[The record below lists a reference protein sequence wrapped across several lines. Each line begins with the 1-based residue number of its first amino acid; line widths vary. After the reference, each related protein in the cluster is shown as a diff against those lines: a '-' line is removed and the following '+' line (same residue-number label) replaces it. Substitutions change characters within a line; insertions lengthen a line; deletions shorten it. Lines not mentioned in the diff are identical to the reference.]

1 MKNVV
6 YSPAGQAMPEKTVP
20 IPPEAFSDAGTAA
33 YWLGGGGALV
43 VSHGTSIM
51 IDPVLEGFD
60 LPLLVRQPVTPEGVP
75 RLDAVLITHVDN
87 DHFSRPTCL
96 DLKPVCK
103 SYHAPRYL
111 GEVLAGM
118 GLPGKGHGVGET
130 FTVGDI
136 AVTLTPALHNW
147 QNGAPEYSYRQW
159 APEDGCG
166 YRLETPDGSI
176 WLPGD
181 SKLLPEQLCQP
192 APDVIL
198 FDFSDNDWHI
208 TFDGAVR
215 LANAYPE
222 AALVCIHWGTVDA
235 PGMSPFNGDPNRLL
249 GRVVDPERVKAVLPG
264 EAVRLNK

>member
-1 MKNVV
+1 MIL
-6 YSPAGQAMPEKTVP
+6 GQ
-20 IPPEAFSDAGTAA
+20 S
-33 YWLGGGGALV
+33 LQRLV
-43 VSHGTSIM
+43 KRRTHGRNLC
-51 IDPVLEGFD
+51 VFFR
-60 LPLLVRQPVTPEGVP
+60 RQIVEVFIRSFT
-75 RLDAVLITHVDN
+75 RMNLIHDAVKACHQ
-87 DHFSRPTCL
+87 
-96 DLKPVCK
+96 
-103 SYHAPRYL
+103 
-111 GEVLAGM
+111 
-118 GLPGKGHGVGET
+118 KGREAKVGIGHRIGET
-130 FTVGDI
+130 FRVGDI

-147 QNGAPEYSYRQW
+147 QNGAPEYAYRQW

-166 YRLETPDGSI
+166 YRLDTPDGSV

-235 PGMSPFNGDPNRLL
+235 PGMSPFNGDPNRLP
-249 GRVVDPERVKAVLPG
+249 GRVVNPERVKAVLPG
-264 EAVRLNK
+264 EAVRLTK